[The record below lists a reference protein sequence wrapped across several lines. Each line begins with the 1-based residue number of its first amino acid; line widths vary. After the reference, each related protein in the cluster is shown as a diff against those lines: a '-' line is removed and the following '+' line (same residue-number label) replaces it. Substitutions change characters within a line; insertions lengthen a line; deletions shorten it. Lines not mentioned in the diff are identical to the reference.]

1 MKNEK
6 EKKQNNPID
15 KAVNR
20 AADWSKAKIDD
31 VRKKIEKS
39 KTTRTKDRRLPLL
52 YAALMPASALRVSHP
67 RMLDPGE

>member
-6 EKKQNNPID
+6 EKGRSNPIVEAID
-15 KAVNR
+15 KAT
-20 AADWSKAKIDD
+20 DWSKAKVADA
-31 VRKKIEKS
+31 RKRIEKS

-67 RMLDPGE
+67 RMLDPRE